1 MEIQFDTKRVE
12 TGSGVNFYGTIDIN
26 GNIKQVVCSATH
38 EFLQDISR
46 GSTSYIEIFESNF
59 WTIEQI
65 ADDKLNSLLPVDLEK
80 NPIKIQI
87 LSSDKE
93 RYDF

>member
-1 MEIQFDTKRVE
+1 MGGK
-12 TGSGVNFYGTIDIN
+12 SGDYLKGLPIHI
-26 GNIKQVVCSATH
+26 TH

-46 GSTSYIEIFESNF
+46 GSTSYIEIFENNF

-93 RYDF
+93 HYDF